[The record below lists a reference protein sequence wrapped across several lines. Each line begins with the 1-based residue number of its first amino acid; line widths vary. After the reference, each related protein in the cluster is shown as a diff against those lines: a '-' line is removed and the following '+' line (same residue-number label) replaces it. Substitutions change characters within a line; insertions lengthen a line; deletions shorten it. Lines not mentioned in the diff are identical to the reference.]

1 MSKTE
6 NKKSLPDFNR
16 KDKNLEDVY
25 GATSNLKGIAGIA
38 ETILRKFRTA
48 AFLVALM
55 PLYMIGILAM
65 GIAATPGV
73 YCFQLIANVSRDW
86 LPLFHYLSMGIT
98 LVAGYFMYG
107 LTIIFVIPF
116 FNFIMPFRL
125 KPFRGSYFSLSSV
138 PWYIHN
144 ALLYIVRFTFL
155 DFVTPTPLNTLFYRM
170 MGMKIGKGVHINT
183 SNISDACLIDL
194 DDHVTIGGSAHIIAH
209 YAAKGYL
216 VLAPVKIKKGAT
228 VGLKATVMGDVEIGE
243 GATIAPHEVILPKS
257 RIPAGRKPT
266 REQLS
271 PNPANG
277 KAGDSEM
284 VT

>member
-1 MSKTE
+1 MDKINDKKPMQKV
-6 NKKSLPDFNR
+6 NKKN
-16 KDKNLEDVY
+16 KIQEDVY
-25 GATSNLKGIAGIA
+25 GTTSNLKGIAGFA
-38 ETILRKFRTA
+38 ETLLRKFRTG
-48 AFLVALM
+48 AFLAALL
-55 PLYMIGILAM
+55 PVYMIGILAM

-73 YCFQLIANVSRDW
+73 YCFHLIAEITRDW
-86 LPLFHYLSMGIT
+86 LPLFHYLVMGIT

-107 LTIIFVIPF
+107 LSIIFVIPF

-183 SNISDACLIDL
+183 SNISDACLIEL

-243 GATIAPHEVILPKS
+243 GATIGPHEIILPKS

-266 REQLS
+266 KEQLS